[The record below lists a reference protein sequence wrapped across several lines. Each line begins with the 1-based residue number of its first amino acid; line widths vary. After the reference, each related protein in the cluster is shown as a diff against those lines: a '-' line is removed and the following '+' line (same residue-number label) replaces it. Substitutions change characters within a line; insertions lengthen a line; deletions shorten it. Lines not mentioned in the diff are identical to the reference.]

1 MNRFRY
7 ASATSTESARE
18 LVGANGVYLA
28 GGNDLLGLM
37 KESIAE
43 PDILVNLRSV
53 PGLDQIEPGDAQWV
67 LGAGVTVAQI
77 EDHPGLR
84 QAFPGLHEAAAE
96 VASRQ
101 IRNVATLGGNLAQH
115 SRCWYYRHRDIY
127 CLKKGGDTCHAREG
141 ENKFHS
147 IFSGNPCIS
156 PMVSSLAV
164 ILTALD
170 ATVVVQREGETVTL
184 TMTDLYQ
191 RAWDNPTLHHSLD
204 RSDLILRVEVPTRWS
219 RSAYLQVAE
228 KAAFDWATVSCAA
241 AVRVADGRIQE
252 GRVVLGSVAPVPYQ
266 VAAANRLLQGQ
277 TWSDA
282 LGGSVAE
289 RLLRDATPFAHN
301 GHKVP
306 IARALIQR
314 ALRHVS

>member
-7 ASATSTESARE
+7 ANATSTESARD
-18 LVGANGVYLA
+18 LLGTDGVYLA

-43 PDILVNLRSV
+43 PGILVNLKTV
-53 PGLDQIEPGDAQWV
+53 PGLDQIEPGDQKWV
-67 LGAGVTVAQI
+67 LGAGVTVAQL
-77 EDHPGLR
+77 EDHEELR
-84 QAFPGLHEAAAE
+84 QVFPGLHEAAAE

-127 CLKKGGDTCHAREG
+127 CLKKGGDTCHARNG
-141 ENKFHS
+141 ENRFHS

-170 ATVVVQREGETVTL
+170 ATAVVQREGETVTM
-184 TMTDLYQ
+184 TMADLYQ

-219 RSAYLQVAE
+219 RSTYLQVAE

-241 AVRVADGRIQE
+241 AVRVVDGRIQE

-277 TWSDA
+277 SSSDSLA
-282 LGGSVAE
+282 AQVAE

-306 IARALIQR
+306 TARALIQR